1 MNVRKE
7 SFIFLDQNLTHYYIE
22 YRKIDKYSFYHQ
34 CKFLN
39 FELSDFPAASQ
50 SKNTAILFY
59 CYQQNNNF
67 IHVNELYKFVIT
79 NRVHTLTRIYVMKL
93 SQTTLTRE
101 KKWNIC

>member
-1 MNVRKE
+1 MKVLFWFDL
-7 SFIFLDQNLTHYYIE
+7 SFRY
-22 YRKIDKYSFYHQ
+22 Q
-34 CKFLN
+34 CK
-39 FELSDFPAASQ
+39 LSKSRICYFPAASQ